1 MTRFN
6 SMDVPLSNYLNEFR
20 FYYPGILEWYSRL
33 ESDLLTGRRNLFAI
47 CRRSTIEGLAITKN
61 GAKAKLCHISV
72 DPNARNRGIGGSLI
86 RLALANMKSRG
97 AKEIHV
103 TTDEKI
109 FRQYG
114 EFFRSAGFSIVD
126 WQVNR
131 YRSGSSELI
140 WTMPVTV
147 SCKSSLSNEENS
159 LGWSP
164 KRLKTPNTFHQAWPS
179 TSLELARQRM
189 TTDRMHDSI
198 YKHSSEFVYAAEL
211 EVGCHPN
218 LSATSKR
225 STNPARHLV
234 NIQSW
239 HNQ

>member
-6 SMDVPLSNYLNEFR
+6 IMDVPLSNYLNEFR
-20 FYYPGILEWYSRL
+20 FYYPDILEWYSRL
-33 ESDLLTGRRNLFAI
+33 QSDLLTGRRNLFAI

-72 DPNARNRGIGGSLI
+72 VPSARNRGIGGSLI

-109 FRQYG
+109 FRQFG

-131 YRSGSSELI
+131 YRSGSSELL
-140 WTMPVTV
+140 WTMPVTA
-147 SCKSSLSNEENS
+147 SCKSSLSNEDS
-159 LGWSP
+159 IGWCP
-164 KRLKTPNTFHQAWPS
+164 KRLKTPKLLYQGWPS
-179 TSLELARQRM
+179 TSLELARQRV
-189 TTDRMHDSI
+189 TTGRLHGSI

-211 EVGCHPN
+211 ELGGHRSLP
-218 LSATSKR
+218 AASKR
-225 STNPARHLV
+225 SAIAGHLV